1 MFEVIRMLRL
11 FARTNSF
18 VVYLQVR
25 TRAGG
30 NFEFATVGVTVDVRA
45 PTKGI
50 MTGKCTGR
58 VRVIS
63 SVGRRG
69 SSVSRFEGPKPKIGT
84 PRPLEPF
91 IGTVHIALGI
101 LAPDRTDSWLKGSRH
116 TSVSISQV
124 GLQPIL
130 GFNCTYKWLD

>member
-84 PRPLEPF
+84 PRLFGLF
-91 IGTVHIALGI
+91 IGIRHFALSMW
-101 LAPDRTDSWLKGSRH
+101 LAEPPRDWLKLYR
-116 TSVSISQV
+116 TCEW
-124 GLQPIL
+124 LKTR
-130 GFNCTYKWLD
+130 TYTYGRLFKHAITNE